1 MPPRQ
6 ADGISH
12 KIMWVAHQAWGRC
25 LAHDNVV
32 IPADSFL
39 HRELTQDI
47 LEYTQQYQLPSK
59 CAPRPGTSRP
69 WLFGYQFLMSFQK
82 LKESY

>member
-1 MPPRQ
+1 MIIILSLSSRNLETERSLQNEVIMPPRQ

-12 KIMWVAHQAWGRC
+12 KIMRVAHQARGRC

-39 HRELTQDI
+39 RRALTQDI
-47 LEYTQQYQLPSK
+47 LE
-59 CAPRPGTSRP
+59 
-69 WLFGYQFLMSFQK
+69 
-82 LKESY
+82 